1 MNLNDEPK
9 REIALPDPKAEVN
22 ELLIAAQYLYAKP
35 EWRTA
40 FPSLRVG
47 NGLLSSA
54 RRDLERCINTLHL
67 IVGEEG

>member
-1 MNLNDEPK
+1 MNLNDEPR
-9 REIALPDPKAEVN
+9 REIVLPDPKTEVN
-22 ELLIAAQYLYAKP
+22 ELLIAAQYLYAKH

-40 FPSLRVG
+40 FPGTQVG
-47 NGLLSSA
+47 SGLLSSA